1 MTSPDRPRDSSTA
14 AHSRRTMPPPELL
27 DRSAPQSV
35 GALVLAHLRD
45 DAPIS
50 RHTGARAEEAHLRS
64 QLVESRSAGDL

>member
-1 MTSPDRPRDSSTA
+1 
-14 AHSRRTMPPPELL
+14 MPPPELL

-50 RHTGARAEEAHLRS
+50 RHSGPRAEEAHIRARLA
-64 QLVESRSAGDL
+64 ETRSAGDLDAERQL